1 MHYEGTEE
9 EKNARLFLSTL
20 GIDYDKLSQEEFV
33 ALIGILKKS
42 AHMKSHNNMRGKV
55 VPYQVHG
62 RGNRKKRK

>member
-9 EKNARLFLSTL
+9 EKKARLFLSTL

-33 ALIGILKKS
+33 TLISILKKS
-42 AHMKSHNNMRGKV
+42 VHMKNPNNMRGKV

-62 RGNRKKRK
+62 KGNRKKHK